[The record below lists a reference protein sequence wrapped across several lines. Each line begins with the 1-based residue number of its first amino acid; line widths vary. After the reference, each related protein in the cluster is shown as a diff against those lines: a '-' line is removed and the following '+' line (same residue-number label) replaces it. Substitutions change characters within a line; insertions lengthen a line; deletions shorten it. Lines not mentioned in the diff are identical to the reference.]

1 MKILM
6 INSVCGIG
14 STGRICTDL
23 AQELEKQGHIVK
35 IAYGREYVPEK
46 FQKYAVRIG
55 NDFDV
60 KMHGV
65 RARLFD
71 EMGFGS
77 RRVTQKF
84 VDWIKE
90 YNPDLIHLH
99 NIHGYYV
106 NIVVLFEY
114 LKNCGKKIIW
124 TLHDCWA
131 FTGHCT
137 YFDYIHCHKWKNEC
151 MKCKQKHEYPSR
163 LLIDNSLKNY
173 KNKREIFSN
182 IPGLILVT
190 PSFWLR
196 NLVKDSYLKNYPI
209 EVIHNGVNT
218 EVFKPV
224 ASNLREKYR
233 LDEKKI
239 VLGVA
244 SVWDKR
250 KGLDT
255 FIKLSSRLDKSYQ
268 IILVGLKKRQREKVP
283 SNIICIERTNSVRML
298 SEIYSVADVFVNP
311 TLEDNYPT
319 TNLEAIACGTPVITY
334 ETGGS
339 AESAEMYGKA
349 VAQGDIEELIQSII
363 EISNIKRGI
372 INVDYRDTIDKYL
385 KLYSI

>member
-6 INSVCGIG
+6 INSVCGIR

-35 IAYGREYVPEK
+35 IAYGREYVPEE

-65 RARLFD
+65 RARVFD

-77 RRVTQKF
+77 KRATKKF
-84 VDWIKE
+84 VDWINQ

-99 NIHGYYV
+99 NIHGYYI
-106 NIVVLFEY
+106 NIGVLFEY
-114 LKNCGKKIIW
+114 LKNCGKKIVW

-137 YFDYIHCHKWKNEC
+137 YFDYIHCYKWKTGC
-151 MKCKQKHEYPSR
+151 MQCKQKHEYPSR

-173 KNKREIFSN
+173 KRKRRIFSN
-182 IPGLILVT
+182 IPELILVT
-190 PSFWLR
+190 PSFWLK
-196 NLVKDSYLKNYPI
+196 NLVKDSYLKNYPL

-218 EVFKPV
+218 DVFKPV

-233 LDEKKI
+233 LHGKKI

-268 IILVGLKKRQREKVP
+268 IILVGLKKRQREQIP
-283 SNIICIERTNSVRML
+283 SNIICIERTNSARML
-298 SEIYSVADVFVNP
+298 SEIYSAADVFVNP

-339 AESAEMYGKA
+339 AESAEMYGKV
-349 VAQGDIEELIQSII
+349 VARGDIEKLIQSII
-363 EISNIKRGI
+363 EISNIKKNI
-372 INVDYRDTIDKYL
+372 ISVDYRDTIDEYI
-385 KLYSI
+385 KLYSM